1 VEHAIITG
9 NNCPSSLKVLNEAP
23 DRALISDNE

>member
-9 NNCPSSLKVLNEAP
+9 NNCPSSLTVLNEIT
-23 DRALISDNE
+23 DRAIISDNE